1 MWCAECESIDEYFYS
16 NTYFWL
22 FLPTSEAIDKVTK
35 MAEYAKYPL
44 ENV

>member
-16 NTYFWL
+16 STYFWL

-35 MAEYAKYPL
+35 MTFPWHGHCK
-44 ENV
+44 